1 MHLHILALLVLTFA
15 LSILA
20 APVDDCEF
28 LEPLSVLQG
37 ARDFCGVKYPVA
49 NAASIFK
56 SNAKRYGADD
66 TRVMRILG
74 GMPRSRQKRFCACY
88 PAPVTRRRN

>member
-1 MHLHILALLVLTFA
+1 MHLHILALLTFAFA

-20 APVDDCEF
+20 APIDDCAF

-37 ARDFCGVKYPVA
+37 ARDFCGAKYPVA
-49 NAASIFK
+49 AALTP
-56 SNAKRYGADD
+56 NMKRYRADD

-88 PAPVTRRRN
+88 PAPATSGRA